1 MKNILYISSLII
13 KLVSVF
19 LIIQYPESGR
29 INLIAGGLFPI
40 GFILNIFGFRL
51 QGHQPKN

>member
-1 MKNILYISSLII
+1 MKNILYITSLII
-13 KLVSVF
+13 ILVSVF

-40 GFILNIFGFRL
+40 GFILNILGFRL
-51 QGHQPKN
+51 QGQQPKN